1 MAQEYAVGAQP
12 TKENPHPLRQRSVI
26 GRRGASLDDLEVLY
40 RNRFDVFARVAA
52 SVTGD
57 SERARDAVQDAF
69 ATAVRKRRSFRGEGP
84 LEAWVWR
91 IVLNAARSDVRRDVP
106 AVVYDEPVST
116 NGRPEHDAELR
127 AALAVLPERQRTA
140 VFLRYYADLD
150 YAAIGEA
157 LGITTGTVA
166 ATLNAAHSALRTRLE
181 EVRT

>member
-1 MAQEYAVGAQP
+1 M
-12 TKENPHPLRQRSVI
+12 R
-26 GRRGASLDDLEVLY
+26 GRRGASLNELEALY
-40 RNRFDVFARVAA
+40 RSRFDVFARVAA

-57 SERARDAVQDAF
+57 SERARDAVQEAF

-91 IVLNAARSDVRRDVP
+91 IVLNAARSDVRRSVP
-106 AVVYDEPVST
+106 VIYDEPTSS
-116 NGRPEHDAELR
+116 NGRPDHDAELR
-127 AALAVLPERQRTA
+127 AVLAVLPERQRTA

-166 ATLNAAHSALRTRLE
+166 ATLNAAHAALRTRLE

>member
-1 MAQEYAVGAQP
+1 
-12 TKENPHPLRQRSVI
+12 VI
-26 GRRGASLDDLEVLY
+26 RRRGASLEELEALY

-52 SVTGD
+52 SVTGNP
-57 SERARDAVQDAF
+57 ERARDAVQEAF

-106 AVVYDEPVST
+106 EAYFDEQAAA
-116 NGRPEHDAELR
+116 NGRLEHQAELR

-150 YAAIGEA
+150 YAAIAEA

-166 ATLNAAHSALRTRLE
+166 ATLNAAHAALRTRLE

>member
-1 MAQEYAVGAQP
+1 M
-12 TKENPHPLRQRSVI
+12 
-26 GRRGASLDDLEVLY
+26 GRRGASLDELEALY
-40 RNRFDVFARVAA
+40 RSRFDVFARVAA

-57 SERARDAVQDAF
+57 SERARDAVQEAF

-91 IVLNAARSDVRRDVP
+91 IVLNAAHSDVRRAVP
-106 AVVYDEPVST
+106 AIARDEPAAT
-116 NGRPEHDAELR
+116 NGHPEHDAELR
-127 AALAVLPERQRTA
+127 VALARLPERQRTA

-157 LGITTGTVA
+157 LGISSGTVA
-166 ATLNAAHSALRTRLE
+166 ATLNAAHTALRTRLE

>member
-1 MAQEYAVGAQP
+1 M
-12 TKENPHPLRQRSVI
+12 I
-26 GRRGASLDDLEVLY
+26 GRRGASLDELEALY
-40 RNRFDVFARVAA
+40 RSRFDVFARVAA

-57 SERARDAVQDAF
+57 SERARDAVQEAF

-91 IVLNAARSDVRRDVP
+91 IVLNAARSDVRRSVP
-106 AVVYDEPVST
+106 AIAYDEPAAT
-116 NGRPEHDAELR
+116 NGHPEQDAELR
-127 AALAVLPERQRTA
+127 VALSRLPERQRTA

-157 LGITTGTVA
+157 LGISTGTVA
-166 ATLNAAHSALRTRLE
+166 ATLNAAHAALRTRLE

>member
-1 MAQEYAVGAQP
+1 
-12 TKENPHPLRQRSVI
+12 VI

-40 RNRFDVFARVAA
+40 RSRFDVFARVAA

-57 SERARDAVQDAF
+57 SDRARDAVQEAF

-91 IVLNAARSDVRRDVP
+91 IVLNAAHSDVRRAVP
-106 AVVYDEPVST
+106 ATARDEPAAT
-116 NGRPEHDAELR
+116 NGHPEHDAELR
-127 AALAVLPERQRTA
+127 VALARLPERQRTA

-157 LGITTGTVA
+157 LGISSGTVA
-166 ATLNAAHSALRTRLE
+166 ATLNAAHTALRTRLE